1 VPNLRLLIDTDTA
14 SDDAVALL
22 LAARHPGATIAAVTT
37 VAGNVPLDQ
46 ATHNALLTLE
56 LAGAGGV
63 PVHRGC
69 DRPLL
74 RPPETAQ
81 HVHGLDG
88 MSGAPLPEPTGA
100 ATGEHA
106 VDAILRMAREHDRK
120 QSPEQNRKQDPEHDR
135 KQSPEQAREQDPR
148 LTLVTLGPLTNLA
161 AALVRDRGLLGRFRH
176 TYCMAG
182 AADACGNISAGA
194 EFNVWADPEAAA
206 IVCDAATP
214 DTVTWIGWDASR
226 RDAVMTPARQH
237 RLRALG
243 TPLAEFA
250 DRINAA
256 VGTWA
261 AEVTALAGYDLPDP
275 LAMAVALRPGLVR
288 EAEAVR
294 VRIGT
299 GDEARG
305 QLLIDRRRSAQPANL
320 RLVRRVDTL
329 GFEEMLL
336 RACGEPIS

>member
-1 VPNLRLLIDTDTA
+1 MPDLRLLIDTDTA

-22 LAARHPGATIAAVTT
+22 LAARHPGATIDAVTT
-37 VAGNVPLDQ
+37 VAGNVPLDL
-46 ATHNALLTLE
+46 ATRNALLTLE
-56 LAGAGGV
+56 LAGAGGL

-88 MSGAPLPEPTGA
+88 MSDAPLPEPAGA

-106 VDAILRMAREHDRK
+106 VDAILRMAREQDRK
-120 QSPEQNRKQDPEHDR
+120 
-135 KQSPEQAREQDPR
+135 

-161 AALVRDRGLLGRFRH
+161 AALVRDRGLFGRFRH

-182 AADACGNISAGA
+182 AADACGNISPGA
-194 EFNVWADPEAAA
+194 EFTAWADPEA
-206 IVCDAATP
+206 
-214 DTVTWIGWDASR
+214 
-226 RDAVMTPARQH
+226 
-237 RLRALG
+237 
-243 TPLAEFA
+243 
-250 DRINAA
+250 
-256 VGTWA
+256 
-261 AEVTALAGYDLPDP
+261 
-275 LAMAVALRPGLVR
+275 
-288 EAEAVR
+288 
-294 VRIGT
+294 
-299 GDEARG
+299 G